1 MHRSLLGRPVHADF
15 LQADNFRAN
24 VRLGAH
30 FAHHSVLLARILLA
44 VVRVGQPNLIG
55 LSIEHGGRGGF
66 FCELVGDEAVVDSE
80 DF

>member
-1 MHRSLLGRPVHADF
+1 M
-15 LQADNFRAN
+15 
-24 VRLGAH
+24 
-30 FAHHSVLLARILLA
+30 LLARILLA

-66 FCELVGDEAVVDSE
+66 FCKLVGDEAVVDSE